1 MNNKEYYS
9 LLETNLE
16 SLLSDPKFDNYKK
29 QLFAWRLSASF
40 KRTYDEAY
48 LWNRALYLSSNGGLL
63 LSDLNRRKLATRSLK
78 EGAEIYEYLGGIS
91 EHYDREYA
99 LLLSSLC
106 YDLAGYQANALCL
119 TRRIAEYQ
127 LESNDDEVDISSDNY
142 ILQHI
147 KQILLKNIVKATNI
161 VRNDLNVDLGIE
173 IFNNSISKWY
183 DNVLNGI
190 DNDFQDSIYRSYKY
204 YLNAFNLPIAHLMF
218 LLKTR
223 LNIYL
228 ERSIWVN
235 LRKNEIIR
243 NNSTWTKYIKLL
255 THDNYTNNRVKDV
268 DTRISKFEFWTS
280 QLRAIEKG
288 LLEVDDNFIIQMPT
302 STGKT
307 FIKFVILRERFFYF
321 GSYFLNI
328 VAILIETR
336 YYITII
342 QPFFA

>member
-1 MNNKEYYS
+1 MNSTEYS
-9 LLETNLE
+9 LLLETNLK

-29 QLFAWRLSASF
+29 QIFAWRLSASF

-63 LSDLNRRKLATRSLK
+63 LSDPNRRKLAIRSLK
-78 EGAEIYEYLGGIS
+78 EAAEIYEYLGRIS
-91 EHYDREYA
+91 EQYDCEYA

-127 LESNDDEVDISSDNY
+127 LESAHDEVDVSSDNY

-147 KQILLKNIVKATNI
+147 KQILLKNIVKAKNT

-190 DNDFQDSIYRSYKY
+190 ENDFQDSVYHSYKY
-204 YLNAFNLPIAHLMF
+204 YLNAFNLPISHLLF
-218 LLKTR
+218 LLR
-223 LNIYL
+223 ARINIYL

-235 LRKNEIIR
+235 LRKTEAIR
-243 NNSTWTKYIKLL
+243 NSPVWTKYIKLL
-255 THDNYTNNRVKDV
+255 THDVYANNRVKDV
-268 DTRISKFEFWTS
+268 GKRISKFELWVS
-280 QLRAIEKG
+280 QLRAVEKG
-288 LLEVDDNFIIQMPT
+288 LLESDENFVIQMPT

-307 FIKFVILRERFFYF
+307 FIAELSI
-321 GSYFLNI
+321 LNI
-328 VAILIETR
+328 S
-336 YYITII
+336 
-342 QPFFA
+342 

>member
-1 MNNKEYYS
+1 MNNTEYYS

-16 SLLSDPKFDNYKK
+16 SLLSDYKFDNYKK
-29 QLFAWRLSASF
+29 QVFAWRLSASF
-40 KRTYDEAY
+40 RRTYDEAY

-63 LSDLNRRKLATRSLK
+63 LSDPDRRKLAIRSLK
-78 EGAEIYEYLGGIS
+78 EAAEVYEYLGGIS
-91 EHYDREYA
+91 EQYDCEYA

-127 LESNDDEVDISSDNY
+127 LESADDEVDVSSDNY

-147 KQILLKNIVKATNI
+147 KQILLKNIVKAKNT

-190 DNDFQDSIYRSYKY
+190 ENDFQDSVYHSYKY
-204 YLNAFNLPIAHLMF
+204 YLNAFNLPISHLLF
-218 LLKTR
+218 LLR
-223 LNIYL
+223 ARINIYL

-235 LRKNEIIR
+235 LRKTEAIR
-243 NNSTWTKYIKLL
+243 NSPVWTKYIKLL
-255 THDNYTNNRVKDV
+255 THDVYANNRVKDV
-268 DTRISKFEFWTS
+268 EKRISKFELWVS
-280 QLRAIEKG
+280 QLRAVEKG
-288 LLEVDDNFIIQMPT
+288 LLESDENFVIQMPT

-307 FIKFVILRERFFYF
+307 FIAELSI
-321 GSYFLNI
+321 LNI
-328 VAILIETR
+328 S
-336 YYITII
+336 
-342 QPFFA
+342 